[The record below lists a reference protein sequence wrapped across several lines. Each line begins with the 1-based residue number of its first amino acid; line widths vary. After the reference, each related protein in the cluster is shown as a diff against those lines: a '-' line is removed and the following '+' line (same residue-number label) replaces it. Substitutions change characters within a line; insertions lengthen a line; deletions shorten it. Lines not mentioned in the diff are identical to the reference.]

1 MQCPENAFFVPI
13 QKKGNLSSC
22 DNWYGILLKVYLGS
36 LVDDS
41 ELIKKK
47 KMDVNVDRG
56 PEEVCLQNFNLSNYP
71 C

>member
-41 ELIKKK
+41 ELIFK
-47 KMDVNVDRG
+47 NG
-56 PEEVCLQNFNLSNYP
+56 CQ